1 VSRPRVV
8 VLRGHLAN
16 PWDLRPLEELTD
28 RFDITVVVTGSNVH
42 GLAPLDL
49 PTAQVRAFSDSLPRG
64 RLRDFWSRAPFNRYI
79 GLDDVLTGAAVV
91 HAAELGTWYTAEA
104 ARRKKKLGYKLVLTV
119 WETIPFLEAYRRRIT
134 RPNRRRAAASAD
146 LFLPATDRA
155 RLALVLEGIPD
166 TKIKVAPPG
175 IAIDRFRSAASTAS
189 SVQGHLIV
197 SPGRLVWE
205 KGHQDVLRALAA
217 LRKGV
222 VQTPARPRLLIV
234 GAGPEEGRLREHADE
249 LGISD
254 VVEVR
259 PTVPYDEMPMV
270 YASASCMVLASL
282 PMRWWEEQFGMVLVE
297 AMAAGLP
304 IVASGSGAIPE
315 VAGESASY
323 FRPGDWLALARALAD
338 GPLARPP
345 DTRVSYPDE
354 RLARYSSQAAADRLA
369 HAYEYILDG

>member
-1 VSRPRVV
+1 
-8 VLRGHLAN
+8 LQ
-16 PWDLRPLEELTD
+16 PWEALTD
-28 RFDITVVVTGSNVH
+28 RFDITVVVTGSNVY

-49 PTAQVRAFSDSLPRG
+49 PRARVRALSDSLPGG

-79 GLDDVLTGAAVV
+79 GLDDELTGAAIV

-104 ARRKKKLGYKLVLTV
+104 ARRKKKLGYRLVLTV
-119 WETIPFLEAYRRRIT
+119 WETIPFLDAYRRRIT
-134 RPNRRRAAASAD
+134 RPNRRRAATAAD

-155 RLALVLEGIPD
+155 RLALVLEGIPE

-175 IAIDRFRSAASTAS
+175 IAIDRFRSAALAAPA
-189 SVQGHLIV
+189 VQEHLIV

-222 VQTPARPRLLIV
+222 VRTPARPRLLIV
-234 GAGPEEGRLREHADE
+234 GAGPEKGRLREHADE

-254 VVEVR
+254 AVEVR
-259 PTVPYDEMPMV
+259 PTVPYDEMPTV
-270 YASASCMVLASL
+270 YASASCVVLASL

-315 VAGESASY
+315 VAGDSASY

-369 HAYEYILDG
+369 HAYQYILDG